1 MSRPLT
7 AFIRS
12 GALACILACGALM
25 AAPSAHADECN
36 GSGEDRMCLHRMA
49 PDPHYI
55 QFHVSIARGA
65 YSHFNVRQGS
75 TQWQVPAVGGKSNQ
89 SRGTKVRIRAGNEQT
104 VSAQACIRGSFSAFP
119 SICSP
124 WVVFTL
130 DTSSGQGSASKS
142 GWMAIATDDK
152 GHWGWAWD
160 APSEVGARTKAV
172 GECGPGCKVTNSAH
186 NRCLAIAEGPS
197 SAWGTSIGPT
207 LPYVTTHALQA
218 CRKNANTCTIKHS
231 VCS

>member
-75 TQWQVPAVGGKSNQ
+75 TQWQVPAVCGKSNQ

-130 DTSSGQGSASKS
+130 DTSAGQPSPASKN
-142 GWMAIATDDK
+142 GWIAIATDSK
-152 GHWGWAWD
+152 GNWGWALD
-160 APSEVGARTKAV
+160 AQGEGSAV
-172 GECGPGCKVTNSAH
+172 TQAGRNCGPGCKITDTAQ
-186 NRCLAIAEGPS
+186 NRCLAIAVGPS
-197 SAWGTSIGPT
+197 SSWGTSIGST
-207 LPYVTTHALQA
+207 LSY
-218 CRKNANTCTIKHS
+218 
-231 VCS
+231 